1 MLVTRAARLRPVAP
15 ARSRVVR
22 PAHGP
27 AAWVTALQDVAGL
40 LVLETAGWVALALLA
55 RQRLAGRLRVW

>member
-1 MLVTRAARLRPVAP
+1 MLVTRAARPRPAAP

-22 PAHGP
+22 PARGP
-27 AAWVTALQDVAGL
+27 AARVTALQDVAGL

-55 RQRLAGRLRVW
+55 RQRFAGRLRVW